1 MPNHLVINDAHRLS
15 NNDNDAEPSHEA
27 PFDTYTAEAIAAIA
41 DLDDESRVEKMMG
54 VGAAIV
60 AAKDALPHG
69 TLTRWYRDKL
79 KRSESWCSQYCR
91 LYQDRDLLQEALD
104 WATRTSHRLAGCR
117 GVEQLLKI
125 IVDYKVKVLG
135 ADAPAT
141 RTPRVPKPLAA
152 KALSEEISSQL
163 HGLLADAE
171 EDFEALRE
179 EAVTAPLSDTE
190 NIRETF
196 LSLIGRV
203 ERRLRDLVE
212 TCTGMQV
219 SETVSEGGSL

>member
-1 MPNHLVINDAHRLS
+1 
-15 NNDNDAEPSHEA
+15 
-27 PFDTYTAEAIAAIA
+27 
-41 DLDDESRVEKMMG
+41 
-54 VGAAIV
+54 
-60 AAKDALPHG
+60 
-69 TLTRWYRDKL
+69 
-79 KRSESWCSQYCR
+79 
-91 LYQDRDLLQEALD
+91 
-104 WATRTSHRLAGCR
+104 
-117 GVEQLLKI
+117 
-125 IVDYKVKVLG
+125 
-135 ADAPAT
+135 
-141 RTPRVPKPLAA
+141 
-152 KALSEEISSQL
+152 L

-190 NIRETF
+190 NVRETF

>member
-1 MPNHLVINDAHRLS
+1 MFSI
-15 NNDNDAEPSHEA
+15 
-27 PFDTYTAEAIAAIA
+27 Y
-41 DLDDESRVEKMMG
+41 
-54 VGAAIV
+54 
-60 AAKDALPHG
+60 
-69 TLTRWYRDKL
+69 
-79 KRSESWCSQYCR
+79 R

-104 WATRTSHRLAGCR
+104 WATKTSRRLAGYR

-125 IVDYKVKVLG
+125 IADYKVKVLG

-141 RTPRVPKPLAA
+141 RTPRLPKPLAA
-152 KALSEEISSQL
+152 KALSKEISSQL
-163 HGLLADAE
+163 HALLADAE

-203 ERRLRDLVE
+203 ERRLRDPVE

-219 SETVSEGGSL
+219 SEAVSEGGSL